1 MTQGKRDNT
10 YIDNVSRPI
19 DGVDNS
25 ANSSTVFIAKDK
37 VYTGVKNAPEVGS
50 STDKTHTAYYL
61 LDESGRLMVVYTP
74 TKGSSS
80 TDADKLIYVLSDEKS
95 EGLDDNDD
103 TYYVYDVIMDG
114 KKTTLT
120 TKDDSLTAGV
130 YEITA
135 YEDDTY
141 AELDEADSHELVN
154 KVDGINKDDVDYK
167 DGTLTLSDDESF
179 ILADGVQ
186 IFTVDGTTVKTINA
200 SSIKNRV
207 EDGFN
212 NATLIETSS
221 SNSDIVT
228 IYLSK

>member
-1 MTQGKRDNT
+1 M
-10 YIDNVSRPI
+10 
-19 DGVDNS
+19 
-25 ANSSTVFIAKDK
+25 
-37 VYTGVKNAPEVGS
+37 
-50 STDKTHTAYYL
+50 
-61 LDESGRLMVVYTP
+61 
-74 TKGSSS
+74 
-80 TDADKLIYVLSDEKS
+80 
-95 EGLDDNDD
+95 
-103 TYYVYDVIMDG
+103 
-114 KKTTLT
+114 T